1 MYKVG
6 ISLPDLSCPRGRCI
20 SESLRVEMFLVQPPV
35 GWGWEPA
42 EQEPLGR
49 PAGCLGLGTGGIAPL
64 GQPSGVGRQL
74 GC

>member
-1 MYKVG
+1 
-6 ISLPDLSCPRGRCI
+6 
-20 SESLRVEMFLVQPPV
+20 MFLVQPPV

-64 GQPSGVGRQL
+64 GRPSGAGRQAVGVLTEVRWGAL
-74 GC
+74 GTWGSAAGCS